1 MAVTRSGLS
10 ERWEHGVREAPIQ
23 EASSCDATPRRPRLI
38 RLSGPSSRH
47 LSSRHRVRERARP
60 RAARRD
66 GTTETIGAEN
76 IYTGDE
82 RLGAAL
88 RRAHA
93 DALAW
98 IETQRRAR

>member
-1 MAVTRSGLS
+1 VSANERVQEQLVVT
-10 ERWEHGVREAPIQ
+10 
-23 EASSCDATPRRPRLI
+23 
-38 RLSGPSSRH
+38 
-47 LSSRHRVRERARP
+47 
-60 RAARRD
+60 

-93 DALAW
+93 AALPW